1 MIDRRM
7 VSADVAGKGDP
18 LKDTI
23 DRLYGLPL
31 DEFTPARDAAA
42 QERRADKDRD
52 GADTV
57 KRLRKPNLVA
67 WSLNRVRRAQA
78 DVVEELIAAGER
90 LQEAQRQL
98 VSGGE
103 RGLLRDAAADERRLV
118 GRVADLASAELAA
131 AGHPPDA
138 GTQSKLFATLHAAA
152 ANVEVRGLLATGRL
166 VRDHELSDLGLGDGD
181 GSLAAAPV
189 PASRRRQG
197 ATTPSATTPSAKTP
211 PDKAR
216 AAKPRAA
223 KALAAKQQ
231 DRPTPESS
239 TAARAQAC
247 KVRTLTDRLERARA
261 DHAER
266 VQRVDHARAR
276 AHEAERAADEATA
289 ALRRAEAEAKRAAA
303 TAKKAAAAA
312 EKANASAERA
322 AQSAHEAGETV
333 GALERDLSALT
344 ET

>member
-1 MIDRRM
+1 MIGRRM

-42 QERRADKDRD
+42 KERRAEKDRE

-78 DVVEELIAAGER
+78 DAVEELIAAGER

-98 VSGGE
+98 VSRGE

-118 GRVADLASAELAA
+118 GRVADLASAELGA

-138 GTQSKLFATLHAAA
+138 GMQSKLFATLHAAA
-152 ANVEVRGLLATGRL
+152 ANVEVRGLLAAGRL

-181 GSLAAAPV
+181 GSLAAAPT

-197 ATTPSATTPSAKTP
+197 ATTPSARRLSQDASGQGTGGEAAGSEGAGRKT
-211 PDKAR
+211 R
-216 AAKPRAA
+216 
-223 KALAAKQQ
+223 
-231 DRPTPESS
+231 RPTPESS
-239 TAARAQAC
+239 TAGRAQAR
-247 KVRTLTDRLERARA
+247 KVRALTDRLERARA

-266 VQRVDHARAR
+266 VQRVSHARAR

-289 ALRRAEAEAKRAAA
+289 ELRRAEAEAKRAAA
-303 TAKKAAAAA
+303 TAKKAAATAA
-312 EKANASAERA
+312 KANASAERA
-322 AQSAHEAGETV
+322 AQSAHQAAETV
-333 GALERDLSALT
+333 GALEGDLSALT